1 MTGRRVVF
9 MGSADFAVP
18 SLAALLDAGAD
29 VPLVVTRADKPSG
42 RGLELSLTPVKRL
55 AVDRGLSVFQPRG
68 LRDPAT
74 WDPIRAARPDVIVVA
89 AYGRILPPEVL
100 AIPPR
105 LPGGAYGCVNVHGSI
120 LPRHRGAAPIQRA
133 VLCGDAVTGVTL
145 MAMDEGLDTGGI
157 LAVAETPIAPDD
169 TAASL
174 FDRLAG
180 LGAAL
185 LAAHLEPVLDG
196 SCVPVAQDETNA
208 TVASILRKE
217 EGRIDW
223 SRPVRAVCDHVRGM
237 ETWPGAFTFAPG
249 DLRLRVFPFL
259 APVAGGT
266 SAVPGE
272 VVAIGADG
280 MTVRAGDGCVLVR
293 EVQPAGSRRM
303 SPRDLAA
310 GRRIRVGDVLG
321 G

>member
-1 MTGRRVVF
+1 

-18 SLAALLDAGAD
+18 SLAALLEAGAR
-29 VPLVVTRADKPSG
+29 VPLVVTRVDKPSG
-42 RGLELSLTPVKRL
+42 RGLDLSVTPVKRL
-55 AVDRGLSVFQPRG
+55 AVERGLAVFQPKG
-68 LRDPAT
+68 LKDPAT
-74 WDPIRAARPDVIVVA
+74 WEPIREARPDVIVVA

-100 AIPPR
+100 SIPPR

-133 VLCGDAVTGVTL
+133 VLGGDSRTGVTL

-157 LAVAETPIAPDD
+157 LAVAETPITQDD

-174 FDRLAG
+174 FDRLASI
-180 LGAAL
+180 GAAL
-185 LAAHLEPVLDG
+185 LVANLPAVLDG
-196 SCVPVAQDETNA
+196 ARTPVAQDETEA
-208 TVASILRKE
+208 TLAAILRKE

-223 SRPVRAVCDHVRGM
+223 SRPARAVCDHVRGM
-237 ETWPGAFTFAPG
+237 ESWPGAFTFAPG
-249 DLRLRVFPFL
+249 GLRLRVFPFL
-259 APVAGGT
+259 APVAGGS
-266 SAVPGE
+266 SAAPGE
-272 VVAIGADG
+272 IVAIDADG